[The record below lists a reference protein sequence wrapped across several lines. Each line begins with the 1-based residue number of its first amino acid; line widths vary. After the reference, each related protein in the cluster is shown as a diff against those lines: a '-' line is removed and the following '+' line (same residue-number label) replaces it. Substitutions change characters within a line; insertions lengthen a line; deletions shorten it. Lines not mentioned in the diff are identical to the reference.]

1 MRISSQ
7 ISAVLIVSMGILLLF
22 TIAFYFYSMKN
33 FKNEEVV
40 QIRSTL
46 LEERKNQLRDVVQ
59 NAYSVLE
66 TANFYEPAQAA
77 ISNMRFGEDHQNYF
91 FVIDQKGMFWVNPA
105 HPELVGN
112 AYLDLTDINGK
123 RYVEEIINASRGN
136 KDAFIRYQVFRF
148 NESTPSTKLVH
159 FKSFEKWN
167 WIVCAGIFIDDIEV
181 LMEKKEAQLQSTL
194 MNQIKIFIIA
204 ELLALLITVFV
215 SKRIFRAKLVYP
227 IEQLTQAAEEMV
239 VGNFDNDIDI
249 KSSCEI
255 NKLVDA
261 MQRMQ
266 DSFTIASERLKLISR
281 HPQPIKFAGGE
292 SHGSHKFRSH
302 HDNDDFIYRSAS

>member
-1 MRISSQ
+1 MRISNQ
-7 ISAVLIVSMGILLLF
+7 ISAVLIISMGILLLF
-22 TIAFYFYSMKN
+22 TITCYFYSIKN
-33 FKNEEVV
+33 FKNEEIAN
-40 QIRSTL
+40 IRKTL

-77 ISNMRFGEDHQNYF
+77 ISSMRFGKDHQNYF
-91 FVIDQKGMFWVNPA
+91 FVIDRKGMFWVNAA
-105 HPELVGN
+105 HHELVGN
-112 AYLDLTDINGK
+112 VYLDLTDINGK

-136 KDAFIRYQVFRF
+136 EDGFIRYQVFR
-148 NESTPSTKLVH
+148 SDDTKPSTKLVH
-159 FKSFEKWN
+159 FKRFDKWD

-181 LMEKKEAQLQSTL
+181 LMEIREAQLHSAL
-194 MNQIKIFIIA
+194 INQIRFFIFA
-204 ELLALLITVFV
+204 ELLALLISVFI
-215 SKRIFRAKLVYP
+215 SKRIFRSKLVHP
-227 IEQLTQAAEEMV
+227 IEQLTEAAEEMV

-266 DSFTIASERLKLISR
+266 DSFTIASERLKVISR
-281 HPQPIKFAGGE
+281 KPCPIKFVGEE
-292 SHGSHKFRSH
+292 SHAPQKFESSHRNSH
-302 HDNDDFIYRSAS
+302 LIYRSAS